1 MMEETAAEFTLF
13 SRLPAELRFK
23 IWESVRRPT
32 RVIGILPPA
41 ARWYRH
47 HYRAIGTRT
56 SAVVEEKDPLQ
67 RYNYRYIVQPKKHA
81 IFPLLHACREARDL
95 WKPHF
100 FQPSRLYHASNI
112 TIRFDTPFISYDT
125 DIFAVFD
132 GWPPNGIPSDVFL
145 DPRLADN
152 GDQSLDGFIALDR
165 SRIRNL
171 ALCEIPGDL
180 TGFANAISI
189 RQLPNLQTLTI
200 MALGPDEKRK
210 PESLASEGSGGDIAY
225 SLPVLEM
232 LAVDVQRIAADI
244 HDIPPEL
251 VLNSPFLTDARLRH
265 PIALS
270 PSIRPLIRY
279 KTFVLS
285 LLWHELREPNAV
297 GAITESW
304 WEYTE
309 YLFSNRMDDDEE
321 CPLNL
326 PGCGVHGHTKRELL
340 EWAPKFEVNYK
351 LLCATEWR
359 DELKN
364 IGIVKP

>member
-1 MMEETAAEFTLF
+1 MKETAAEFTF
-13 SRLPAELRFK
+13 FPRLPAELRIK
-23 IWESVRRPT
+23 IWESVPRPS

-47 HYRAIGTRT
+47 YFRAIGTRA
-56 SAVVEEKDPLQ
+56 SSIPEEHDPLQ

-81 IFPLLHACREARDL
+81 IFPPLHVNREARAVWL
-95 WKPHF
+95 PHYF
-100 FQPSRLYHASNI
+100 RPSRLFQESNL

-125 DIFAVFD
+125 DIFTIFD
-132 GWPPNGIPSDVFL
+132 GWPSNGIPQDVFL
-145 DPRLADN
+145 SQHLADT

-165 SRIRNL
+165 DRIRNL

-180 TGFANAISI
+180 RGFTNAISI

-200 MALGPDEKRK
+200 MALGPKVGGK

-232 LAVDVQRIAADI
+232 LAVDVQKITADI
-244 HDIPPEL
+244 HDIPL
-251 VLNSPFLTDARLRH
+251 DLAQNSPFLTDARLRH
-265 PIALS
+265 EIALS

-285 LLWHELREPNAV
+285 LLWHELRQPNAAE
-297 GAITESW
+297 AITASW
-304 WEYTE
+304 WDYTE
-309 YLFSNRMDDDEE
+309 YLFSDSMDDDEE
-321 CPLNL
+321 CPLML
-326 PGCGVHGHTKRELL
+326 RGCGVHGHTKRELV
-340 EWAPKFEVNYK
+340 EWVPTFEVKYK

-364 IGIVKP
+364 IGIIKS